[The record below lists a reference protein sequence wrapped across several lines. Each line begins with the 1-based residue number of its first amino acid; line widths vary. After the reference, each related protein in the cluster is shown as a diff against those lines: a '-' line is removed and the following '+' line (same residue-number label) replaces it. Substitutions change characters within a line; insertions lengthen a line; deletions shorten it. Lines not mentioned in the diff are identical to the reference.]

1 MATERTKRER
11 IWRACQIQRQW
22 RIMDMVAALGIPAST
37 THGIL
42 QELVA
47 SGAVG
52 RVGQNYRLIASG
64 QRLPIRDPERE
75 TIRHRVLKCVSEAPM
90 RLWAEAVAS
99 ALSIEPAQALRAL
112 RDLSESGQI
121 CMGGHGLYAAIRAG
135 KEARHE

>member
-47 SGAVG
+47 SGAV
-52 RVGQNYRLIASG
+52 VV
-64 QRLPIRDPERE
+64 LP
-75 TIRHRVLKCVSEAPM
+75 
-90 RLWAEAVAS
+90 
-99 ALSIEPAQALRAL
+99 
-112 RDLSESGQI
+112 
-121 CMGGHGLYAAIRAG
+121 AIRL
-135 KEARHE
+135 EMVLSPMLPR